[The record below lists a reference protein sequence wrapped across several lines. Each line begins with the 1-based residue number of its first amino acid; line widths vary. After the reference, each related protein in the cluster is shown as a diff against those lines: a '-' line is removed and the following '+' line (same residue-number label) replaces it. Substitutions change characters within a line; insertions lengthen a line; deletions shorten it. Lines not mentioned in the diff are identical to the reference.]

1 MNRVQLHP
9 KYKPLMLNKENRYS
23 VVTGGRGSGKSYGLT
38 VYLLL
43 LTMESDH
50 VILFTRYTMTSAQIS
65 IIPEFLEKIELL
77 GLESMFHITKT
88 EIINKQSGSKILFRG
103 IRTSSGDQTA
113 NLKSIQGVTTFVI
126 EEAEELVDESI
137 FNKIDLSVR
146 SVKRNNRTILVMN
159 PTTKEHWVY
168 KRFFESKGVRG
179 GSNGSINGVNYIH
192 TTYLDNAANLSTGVI
207 DTMEQMR
214 VDDLENYNNVVLGG
228 WRAKAEGVV
237 FNNWR
242 FGEFNPDQLPVT
254 YGQDYGFKN
263 DANTLSGVAIDKSKK
278 IIYIQE
284 HLYKTG
290 LNTHDLYTINNR
302 VAGRNLIVADSA
314 EPRLI
319 SELASKG
326 NNIRACKKGA
336 GSISAGVSIMQ
347 SYELV
352 LESNS
357 SNIAKELNNYAYAD
371 KGSNLFID
379 DYNHAI
385 DGIRYIVSFH
395 LMGSSKIEV
404 R

>member
-1 MNRVQLHP
+1 MNSVKLHP
-9 KYKPLMLNKENRYS
+9 KYEPLLMGSHNRYS
-23 VVTGGRGSGKSYGLT
+23 IVTGGRGSGKSYGLT
-38 VYLLL
+38 VFLLL
-43 LTMESDH
+43 LSMESDH

-77 GLESMFHITKT
+77 GLESMFHVTKT

-103 IRTSSGDQTA
+103 IKTSSGDQTA

-137 FNKIDLSVR
+137 FDKIDLSVR
-146 SVKRNNRTILVMN
+146 STKRDNRSIIVMN
-159 PTTKEHWVY
+159 PTTKEHWIY
-168 KRFFESKGVRG
+168 KRFFESKGVRS
-179 GSNGSINGVNYIH
+179 GSNGSINGTNYIH
-192 TTYLDNAANLSTGVI
+192 TTYLDNLSNLSQGVI
-207 DTMEQMR
+207 DTMEQMKLND
-214 VDDLENYNNVVLGG
+214 VENYNNVVLGG

-237 FNNWR
+237 FTNWR
-242 FGEFNPDQLPVT
+242 FGEFNPDGLQVT

-263 DANTLSGVAIDKSKK
+263 DANTLVGVAIDKSKK
-278 IIYIQE
+278 LIYIKE

-290 LNTHDLYTINNR
+290 LNTHDLYVINNK
-302 VAGRNLIVADSA
+302 VCGRDLIVADSA

-319 SELASKG
+319 SELSSKG
-326 NNIRACKKGA
+326 NNIRACKKGP
-336 GSISAGVSIMQ
+336 GSISAGVSILQ

-357 SNIAKELNNYAYAD
+357 KNIATELNNYAYAD

-379 DYNHAI
+379 DYNHAL
-385 DGIRYIVSFH
+385 DALRYITSFH
-395 LMGSSKIEV
+395 LMGSSRIEV